1 MRSYYFKN
9 FITVAAL
16 VLLSFLI
23 LSASFV
29 LVGRNYALRERRET
43 IESNAIELSRLASA
57 YARDGSLEDW
67 NFRITLSTVA
77 RSTGNLC
84 FVTDGEGTVVTC
96 SDAEPNCAHIGKAV
110 PAAVLK
116 DLQEKNY
123 YSGLSSLGT
132 LCAEAGYVAALPVL
146 SQSGGA
152 SGYVFAV
159 SSVSGVV
166 QAWRSILNIF
176 LMMSL
181 IIIVLA
187 LILGYFS
194 AKMRAKP
201 INEMADAALK
211 FAHGDFSARVTA
223 DERDD
228 EIGALAASF
237 NQMAESLAQSEQ
249 RRSDFIAN
257 VAHELKTPMT
267 TISGFADGILDGT
280 IPYEKQAHYLETI
293 SSETKRL
300 NRLVRSMLE
309 LSRMESGDLNELRAK
324 SFDAAD
330 VLAQALVLFERK
342 INDKHLEVDALL
354 PEDPMLVCG
363 DRDAISQVM
372 YNLLENA
379 VKFSDPGSVLG
390 VSLFKQGGK
399 AYVSIKNH
407 GPTIPEEELPLIFER
422 FHKTDKSRSADRDG
436 YGLGLYIVK
445 TILGNHGEDIA
456 VTSRDGVTEFVFS
469 LTLKAKGA
477 AAPLPKQK

>member
-9 FITVAAL
+9 FITVAVL
-16 VLLSFLI
+16 VLLSFVI

-43 IESNAIELSRLASA
+43 IESNVIELSRLASA
-57 YARDGSLEDW
+57 YAQDGSLEDW
-67 NFRITLSTVA
+67 NFRIMLSTVA

-84 FVTDGEGTVVTC
+84 FVTDGSGTVVTC
-96 SDAEPNCAHIGKAV
+96 SDAEPNCAHVGKSI
-110 PAAVLK
+110 PSDVL
-116 DLQEKNY
+116 DGLREKNY
-123 YSGLSSLGT
+123 FSGLTSLGT
-132 LCAEAGYVAALPVL
+132 LCSEPGYAAALPIP
-146 SQSGGA
+146 SQRDSVF
-152 SGYVFAV
+152 GYVFAV

-166 QAWRSILNIF
+166 ESWRSILNIF
-176 LMMSL
+176 LMVSL
-181 IIIVLA
+181 VIMILA

-194 AKMRAKP
+194 SKLRAKP

-237 NQMAESLAQSEQ
+237 NQMAESLQQSEQ

-309 LSRMESGDLNELRAK
+309 LSRMESGSPAELRSK
-324 SFDAAD
+324 SFDAAE
-330 VLAQALVLFERK
+330 VLAQALLLFESK
-342 INDKHLEVDALL
+342 INDKHLDVDALL
-354 PEDPMLVCG
+354 PEDPMVVCG

-379 VKFSDPGSVLG
+379 VKFADPGSVLG
-390 VSLFKQGGK
+390 VSLFKHGGK
-399 AYVSIKNH
+399 AYVSVKNH
-407 GPTIPEEELPLIFER
+407 GPTIPEEELPLIFDR
-422 FHKTDKSRSADRDG
+422 FHKTDKSRSIDRDG

-469 LTLKAKGA
+469 LTLK
-477 AAPLPKQK
+477 QK

>member
-9 FITVAAL
+9 FMTVAAL
-16 VLLSFLI
+16 VLLSFVI

-43 IESNAIELSRLASA
+43 IESNVIELSRLASA
-57 YARDGSLEDW
+57 YAQDGSLEDW

-84 FVTDGEGTVVTC
+84 FVTDSCGTVVTC
-96 SDAEPNCAHIGKAV
+96 SDAEPNCSHIGKTV
-110 PAAVLK
+110 PESVLES
-116 DLQEKNY
+116 LREKNY
-123 YSGLSSLGT
+123 YSGLSVLGT
-132 LCAEAGYVAALPVL
+132 LCQEAGYVAALPVL
-146 SQSGGA
+146 SPDGGV
-152 SGYVFAV
+152 SGYVFAL
-159 SSVSGVV
+159 SSVSGVIGT
-166 QAWRSILNIF
+166 WRSILNIF
-176 LMMSL
+176 LIMSL
-181 IIIVLA
+181 VIMALA
-187 LILGYFS
+187 LILGFIS
-194 AKMRAKP
+194 SKLRARP

-211 FAHGDFSARVTA
+211 FAHGDFSARVSV

-228 EIGALAASF
+228 ELGALAASY
-237 NQMAESLAQSEQ
+237 NQMAESLQQSEQ

-309 LSRMESGDLNELRAK
+309 LSRIESGDLTELHSK
-324 SFDAAD
+324 SFDASE
-330 VLAQALVLFERK
+330 VLVQAMLLFERK
-342 INDKHLEVDALL
+342 INDKRLEVDAQL
-354 PEDPMLVCG
+354 PEDPILVCG

-379 VKFSDPGSVLG
+379 VKFADPGSVLG
-390 VSLFKQGGK
+390 VSLFKQGPK
-399 AYVSIKNH
+399 AYVSIKNR
-407 GPTIPEEELPLIFER
+407 GPTIPEEELPLIFDR
-422 FHKTDKSRSADRDG
+422 FHKTDKSRSIDRDG

-469 LTLKAKGA
+469 LTIKK
-477 AAPLPKQK
+477 

>member
-9 FITVAAL
+9 FMTIAAL
-16 VLLSFLI
+16 VLLCFVI

-43 IESNAIELSRLASA
+43 IESNVIELSRLASA
-57 YARDGSLEDW
+57 YAQDGSLEDW

-84 FVTDGEGTVVTC
+84 FVTDGGGTVVSC
-96 SDAEPNCAHIGKAV
+96 SDAEPNCKHIGKTV
-110 PAAVLK
+110 PEAVLES
-116 DLQEKNY
+116 LREKNY
-123 YSGLSSLGT
+123 YSGLSTLGALSEET
-132 LCAEAGYVAALPVL
+132 GYVAALPVL
-146 SQSGGA
+146 SPDGGV
-152 SGYVFAV
+152 SGYVFAL
-159 SSVSGVV
+159 SSVSGVIET
-166 QAWRSILNIF
+166 WRSILNIF

-181 IIIVLA
+181 VIIALA

-194 AKMRAKP
+194 SKVRARP

-211 FAHGDFSARVTA
+211 FAHGDFSARVTV

-228 EIGALAASF
+228 ELGALAASF
-237 NQMAESLAQSEQ
+237 NQMAESLQQSEQ

-309 LSRMESGDLNELRAK
+309 LSRMESGDLTELRSK
-324 SFDAAD
+324 SFDASE
-330 VLAQALVLFERK
+330 VLVQAMLLFERK
-342 INDKHLEVDALL
+342 INSKRLEVDAQL
-354 PEDPMLVCG
+354 PEDPILVCG

-379 VKFSDPGSVLG
+379 VKFADPGSVLG
-390 VSLFKQGGK
+390 VSLFKQGPK
-399 AYVSIKNH
+399 AYVSIKNR
-407 GPTIPEEELPLIFER
+407 GPTIPEEELPLIFDR
-422 FHKTDKSRSADRDG
+422 FHKTDKSRSIDRDG

-469 LTLKAKGA
+469 LTIKK
-477 AAPLPKQK
+477 